1 MAKRNAALA
10 ALDAERS
17 GLLSERQRID
27 NQLKLLDDLRKRIE
41 AGVAKRSR
49 AQKKGRTGDGTPP
62 TVATE
67 PQHARH
73 D

>member
-27 NQLKLLDDLRKRIE
+27 NQLALLADLRKRIE
-41 AGVAKRSR
+41 ADVAKRSR
-49 AQKKGRTGDGTPP
+49 AQKKSRGGDGTP
-62 TVATE
+62 AMAAE